1 MAFPSRRRAALGLLP
16 PLLLAGCLA
25 HPGAAEPV
33 PRPTAPTQPAPA
45 APTAAAAPQP
55 AADGN
60 KVVIDNFT
68 FSPATLTVPAGTAV
82 TWVNHDD
89 VPHTVTSPS
98 RPRLLDSPTLDTD
111 QSFTHVFKDPGTYDY
126 YCTVHPRMTGQVI
139 VK

>member
-1 MAFPSRRRAALGLLP
+1 MFFPPRRRGALGLLAT
-16 PLLLAGCLA
+16 LLLAGCLA
-25 HPGAAEPV
+25 RPGAAEPAS
-33 PRPTAPTQPAPA
+33 RPTAPA
-45 APTAAAAPQP
+45 APPP
-55 AADGN
+55 AADG
-60 KVVIDNFT
+60 KQVVIDNFT

-111 QSFTHVFKDPGTYDY
+111 ESFTHVFKAPGTYDY

>member
-1 MAFPSRRRAALGLLP
+1 MTFPTRRWTALGLLP
-16 PLLLAGCLA
+16 PLLLAGCVA
-25 HPGAAEPV
+25 QPGPAEPV
-33 PRPTAPTQPAPA
+33 QKATAPTPA
-45 APTAAAAPQP
+45 AAAAPQP
-55 AADGN
+55 AADGS

-111 QSFTHVFKDPGTYDY
+111 ESFTHVFKAPGTYDY

>member
-1 MAFPSRRRAALGLLP
+1 MFFPPRRRAALGLLP
-16 PLLLAGCLA
+16 ALLLAGCLA
-25 HPGAAEPV
+25 QPGAAG
-33 PRPTAPTQPAPA
+33 PAP
-45 APTAAAAPQP
+45 APTAAGGTAPAPTAAEGTARP
-55 AADGN
+55 APDG
-60 KVVIDNFT
+60 KRVVIDNFT

-111 QSFTHVFKDPGTYDY
+111 ESFTHVFKTPGTYDY
-126 YCTVHPRMTGQVI
+126 YCTVHPRMTAQVI

>member
-1 MAFPSRRRAALGLLP
+1 MFFPPHRRGALGLLP
-16 PLLLAGCLA
+16 TLLLAGCLA
-25 HPGAAEPV
+25 RPGAAEPA
-33 PRPTAPTQPAPA
+33 PRPTAP
-45 APTAAAAPQP
+45 
-55 AADGN
+55 AADG
-60 KVVIDNFT
+60 KQVVIDNFT

-111 QSFTHVFKDPGTYDY
+111 ESFTHVFKDPGTYDY

>member
-1 MAFPSRRRAALGLLP
+1 MLFPPRRRAALGLLP
-16 PLLLAGCLA
+16 SLLLAGCLA
-25 HPGAAEPV
+25 RPGAAEPGQ
-33 PRPTAPTQPAPA
+33 RPTEPA
-45 APTAAAAPQP
+45 APQQ
-55 AADGN
+55 AADG
-60 KVVIDNFT
+60 KRVVIDNFT

-111 QSFTHVFKDPGTYDY
+111 ESFTHVFKTPGTYDY
-126 YCTVHPRMTGQVI
+126 YCTVHPRMTGQII

>member
-1 MAFPSRRRAALGLLP
+1 MFFPRRRRGALALLP
-16 PLLLAGCLA
+16 TLLLAGCLA
-25 HPGAAEPV
+25 RPGAAEPA
-33 PRPTAPTQPAPA
+33 PRPTAP
-45 APTAAAAPQP
+45 AAPQP
-55 AADGN
+55 APDG
-60 KVVIDNFT
+60 KQVVIDNFT

-111 QSFTHVFKDPGTYDY
+111 ESFTHVFKAPGTYDY

>member
-1 MAFPSRRRAALGLLP
+1 MAIPSRRVAALGLLP
-16 PLLLAGCLA
+16 LMLAGCLA
-25 HPGAAEPV
+25 QPGPPEPTPAAAAAP
-33 PRPTAPTQPAPA
+33 APT
-45 APTAAAAPQP
+45 APQP

-68 FSPATLTVPAGTAV
+68 FRPATLTVPAGTAV

-89 VPHTVTSPS
+89 VPHTVTSPA

-111 QSFTHVFKDPGTYDY
+111 ESFTHVFKDPGTYDY